1 VTVRRAIEIA
11 SFTWYVVVSAALVV
25 AHLSSAHTLGFDGWL
40 YREAAATW
48 LAGGDPWSVGA
59 DNAHF
64 AGTPA
69 TLLAFVPTTFLSG
82 EAWRLGSV
90 VVAAAAAVYA
100 LRRAGLRLYWLI
112 YPPLFVGVLLGQPSI
127 LILALLVSPAAF
139 LAPFVK
145 AIGGIPLLWRP
156 WHAVAAGAVAVAAF
170 LAAPALWRE
179 WVARLPELST
189 RLQAELHGGSPWW
202 LVGLGAIALLVI
214 IRYRPEHAPWL
225 AVPALWPLPEYHYG
239 ILALPTG
246 VPLLLAAI
254 AIVPGQLPI
263 VGYAGWLIVARRFDV
278 AGLFIEGRS
287 RVVAVSGAWRRSAGS
302 AESAGSVAPNEQQ
315 PVGVAVGPPPAA
327 VR

>member
-1 VTVRRAIEIA
+1 VSIRRAIEIG

-25 AHLSSAHTLGFDGWL
+25 AHLSSAHTVGFDGWL
-40 YREAAATW
+40 YREASATW
-48 LAGGDPWSVGA
+48 LAGGDPWSVGPG
-59 DNAHF
+59 NAHF

-69 TLLAFVPTTFLSG
+69 TLLAFVPTTFLPG
-82 EAWRLGSV
+82 EAWRIASV

-112 YPPLFVGVLLGQPSI
+112 YPPLFVGVLLGQPSV
-127 LILALLVSPAAF
+127 LILALLLSPAAF
-139 LAPFVK
+139 LAPVVK

-156 WHAVAAGAVAVAAF
+156 WHAVAAAVVGAAAILVA
-170 LAAPALWRE
+170 PGLWRE
-179 WVARLPELST
+179 WLARLPELSA

-263 VGYAGWLIVARRFDV
+263 VLYAGWLVVAQRFDV
-278 AGLFIEGRS
+278 ARPFIEGRS
-287 RVVAVSGAWRRSAGS
+287 AVVAVSGERR
-302 AESAGSVAPNEQQ
+302 
-315 PVGVAVGPPPAA
+315 AA
-327 VR
+327 